1 MASRHDIVQIDFQA
15 NAGKANAALNALR
28 SEAARSKQAVESL
41 QQQLANARAT
51 NQSVTDIQKL
61 EKKLKDARAEHKQW
75 QQALNNNL
83 KGVRALDEAIKS
95 FNNGK
100 GTVESMSAALS
111 KTARNAAQLQKDRSK
126 EGTKTWKEMDA
137 LIKALDVNILNANT
151 ALNTLTTSIKNGGN
165 ISKAVLTQAKSDL
178 QQMIALETEGS
189 NAWKKYTA
197 QLKIVDGAINKLT
210 VDQQT
215 MAGKGVLTQY
225 FRGDYITKSRSELE
239 QMIAK
244 LREYQAV
251 IADPEGKGARHFQAT
266 QTAITKLSERLQ
278 VLKTD
283 ANAVQ
288 QALKTAALAGT
299 ANRFG
304 SGLANEQTKLQKALD
319 KTTASLA
326 KLQQERQMY
335 TILQQ
340 NNITLTAREQE
351 KLAKLDAQIDTTT
364 QRQERLR
371 TELMQ
376 TGEAQKL
383 TTQQINDSITVLR
396 QQQETVAVGSTEW
409 KQYEAAINQLDQK
422 FKIMKGEAMSL
433 RDAMRLS
440 SKAGGTGFKGT
451 AQQLSLAE
459 QAIQKAMS
467 TAQKG
472 SAAWKKYQDAL
483 AKIRVEMQNTSMTS
497 ERMQQ
502 ILNKPSGA
510 KNLNELAAAVKR
522 AKAELD
528 IMAGTVGKNSKAYT
542 EMAQKTKEAQIQL
555 KTLQAQSNG
564 TASSFEKAWSRLKTY
579 VSLYVG
585 AAVAIQKI
593 TSTFG
598 DLMEMSDRL
607 GEVRK
612 TTGFTA
618 DEVGRLSDNLK
629 KIDTRTSVNGL
640 LELSVAA
647 GQLGLKTQ
655 EDVEGF
661 TIAANKLMVALPEMG
676 KEGATQMLK
685 VALATGEIAKI
696 QEQMNQ
702 GLIQGSSATA
712 VAMEKVGS
720 TIDRLRATSAAA
732 APAITDFVKR
742 VGAVGAQSGISIDQI
757 AALGSTVDAIGL
769 RVEMSATA
777 LSRMIPAIKN
787 NAFAI
792 GQIIGKT
799 EEYIKKQFA
808 EGKGMEVILDIFD
821 AIRNSGKTT
830 ADDIESMFGGSMKEI
845 MKELNQQG
853 ARAGIVFAGL
863 SQNVDELRRQLGVAS
878 KAYKENIAIQQE
890 YDKMNDTT
898 LAKWERLENEV
909 EKMFVGDAAQR
920 WLGGLIDALRTLVN
934 FISGNVKP
942 AFQWLSTAIK
952 TITVAWAVFKI
963 GLGEGIFVKLI
974 ANIKS
979 LGQSMALL
987 GMYTKESII
996 LHWQLARA
1004 QDEQAKAAVRAQIA
1018 QKGLGKEMMA
1028 NVWMAVIAAVGML
1041 VLKLYDYI
1049 KATKEA
1055 AAEVGRFNQKIYE
1068 EQKALNAL
1076 FDPLKKSNTAQE
1088 ERKRLIAEINSQY
1101 GKYLGYMLSETTS
1114 AIELANAH
1122 ALIAKRIREEA
1133 YERRIADK
1141 ERAVQE
1147 EHAEDLNAAY
1157 AKMSDRVRK
1166 GARSDQDI
1174 QGIADTLKGIVD
1186 SRVSEIKYAFSSTSL
1201 FGGNTRYSID
1211 PKIKAAIDNGIERLV
1226 VDGKLSRD
1234 NVSEIQRS
1242 VYNYTIEAK
1251 SQHDDIMKQT
1261 TNLRSDLR
1269 GIQGAIQTDLTSN
1282 LRGLVNNIINF
1293 AKQSTTTAPA
1303 PAPVP
1308 GPSKP
1313 SPYLT
1318 APTWGQ
1324 GNEGGGNTA
1333 FPMFDL
1339 NGNSRQN
1346 QQQVTVPLPSQRPK
1360 IDEKNIDQV
1369 RQYIQYQNNLR
1380 GFINANA
1387 QTADKQLKAEIEDA
1401 KTLLESEKEL
1411 ERLQKLI
1418 VKADQDNPNNPN
1430 RNPYGSAS
1438 VMDSYDKWDANA
1450 LVDRKKQMLEYVRA
1464 MANGADVQAIL
1475 AQDKKFMDEATRK
1488 GIKDV
1493 RSAIEWYNTERLKI
1507 QEELANRHLT
1517 NEGQWANPSKAKGRK
1532 KHQVY
1537 SEEAVAE
1544 LDRYYAWR
1552 KEEIERQRA
1561 EEGISEAEYNRRVE
1575 VMEQEHLERRS
1586 KLRWTFTHNAT
1597 ETEKKEVKQF
1607 WKWWQSVKEL
1617 DQDIDR
1623 ELIKAEWKV
1632 ATAREKAYNNR
1643 DAQRDLTAMNAIVIK
1658 QLKAIENIIDK
1669 ERPFNGITTNLEKN
1683 LTDMGVL
1690 FADFNKK
1697 RMELL
1702 EKGES
1707 TEEIDKL
1714 YGTDRAK
1721 RLMFVLEQSE
1731 EAFTLTWEEVMRRMA
1746 DAGMQAWADEIQAN
1760 PKMQQA
1766 IMAEMRSTYDAIQ
1779 NAIKKEATQIKK
1791 EVDIWWND
1799 LMSGQDSSRKGGF
1812 EKMLS
1817 SLGLQEDQVKRA
1829 NQLIDAGAASER
1841 VADKLAIKQMQ
1852 IRLQMQDTYYK
1863 KMRQVGEA
1871 RIQQL
1876 KDAAKLERESG
1887 NLEEA
1892 KRKEQDAEHV
1902 ARSLNLS
1909 LAEEQKKLDEQRV
1922 AIANQLEESQNR
1934 LYTQMKEWG
1943 DLFASSLQS
1952 LMEATHAGDAEYY
1965 NELAKLSLTGKGGPG
1980 AGTYIVIDNE
1990 GTEDARAHY
1999 EYLDERAALER
2010 QREIEQ
2016 QNAEADAWKKVMD
2029 DLNNKMNEQITDW
2042 LNAALQNQA
2051 LEDNTAAVNNEI
2063 TALTSNTAAVN
2074 NLAST
2079 IMASDI
2085 ARRGSEAAY
2094 KEGGNGQVI
2103 NGGNMGVDEN
2113 GVPNA
2118 LKEPEAAPQQE
2129 GYGLDWQQT
2138 SQPEQNTWAPPM
2150 ALPESDIENI
2160 VQPWKAMAD
2169 ASDGATKT
2177 IKDNNKT
2184 AMVSTQSA
2192 FAKMTQAAN
2201 LYGIAYQAMSNDNM
2215 SATQK
2220 FEMIA
2225 IQAAG
2230 QAAITSLTASGVKMV
2245 GDTAVQTPSVLSKI
2259 MSELGP
2265 IAGPIAFGAFTALLG
2280 GLMGLATS
2288 KLSKSKS
2295 QIAQITGAS
2304 VGAGRLSTGML
2315 TYAEGNVNEFTDPAS
2330 LTPGRSYNVD
2340 AADGKTYRAKYTGK
2354 NPSTHLT
2361 NGPEFHLAGEKG
2373 REMIIDA
2380 GTTRQI
2386 TMNENEIWQA
2396 IKTLSGGG
2404 RVQSRRSMRRGVR
2417 AFADGNVDEFDS
2429 VVKDNLTTDLGFD
2442 PVAMKDSL
2450 DKNNELLERALANG
2464 IKGVFNVYGPD
2475 GLVASYDNGKKN
2487 VTRHGERY

>member
-28 SEAARSKQAVESL
+28 SEAARTKQAVESL

-51 NQSVTDIQKL
+51 KAPLADIQKL
-61 EKKLKDARAEHKQW
+61 EKDLRAARAEHKQW
-75 QQALNNNL
+75 QTALNNNL

-95 FNNGK
+95 FNKGK
-100 GTVESMSAALS
+100 GSVESMSAALS

-126 EGTKTWKEMDA
+126 EGSKTWKEMDA
-137 LIKALDVNILNANT
+137 LIKALDANVLNANT

-178 QQMIALETEGS
+178 QQLIALENEGS
-189 NAWKKYTA
+189 NAWKKYNA
-197 QLKIVDGAINKLT
+197 QLKVVDDAINKLT
-210 VDQQT
+210 VDQQQ
-215 MAGKGVLTQY
+215 MAGKSVLAQF

-278 VLKTD
+278 ALKVD

-288 QALKTAALAGT
+288 QALKTAGLAGT

-304 SGLANEQTKLQKALD
+304 TGLAAEQTKLQKAYNA
-319 KTTASLA
+319 TSASLA

-351 KLAKLDAQIDTTT
+351 KLAKLDAQIDVTT

-383 TTQQINDSITVLR
+383 TTQQINDSISVLR

-440 SKAGGTGFKGT
+440 TKAGGTGFKGT
-451 AQQLSLAE
+451 AQQLQLAE
-459 QAIQKAMS
+459 QAIQKAIS

-483 AKIRVEMQNTSMTS
+483 AKIRVEMQNTGITS

-528 IMAGTVGKNSKAYT
+528 LMANTIGKNSKAYT

-555 KTLQAQSNG
+555 KSLQAQSHG

-579 VSLYVG
+579 VTLYVG

-593 TSTFG
+593 TSAFG
-598 DLMEMSDRL
+598 DLMEMSDKL

-618 DEVGRLSDNLK
+618 DEVGRLSDSLK
-629 KIDTRTSVNGL
+629 KIDTRTSINGL

-647 GQLGLKTQ
+647 GQLGLKTK

-720 TIDRLRATSAAA
+720 TIDRLRATSAAT

-742 VGAVGAQSGISIDQI
+742 VGAVGAQSGISIDQV
-757 AALGSTVDAIGL
+757 AALGSTVDALGM

-792 GQIIGKT
+792 GQVIGKT
-799 EEYIKKQFA
+799 EEYIKTQFA
-808 EGKGMEVILDIFD
+808 EGKGMNVILDIFD
-821 AIRNSGKTT
+821 AIKKSGKTS
-830 ADDIESMFGGSMKEI
+830 ADDVESMFGGSMKEI

-863 SQNVDELRRQLGVAS
+863 SQNVDELRRQLGIAD

-890 YDKMNDTT
+890 YDKMNETT

-909 EKMFVGDAAQR
+909 EKTFVGDAAQR
-920 WLGGLIDALRTLVN
+920 WVGGLIDALRILVN
-934 FISGNVKP
+934 FISGNVAP
-942 AFQWLSTAIK
+942 SLQWLSTAIK
-952 TITVAWAVFKI
+952 TVAVSWAAFKI
-963 GLGEGIFVKLI
+963 GLGEGVFVKL
-974 ANIKS
+974 AASIKS
-979 LGQSMALL
+979 LGQSIILL
-987 GMYTKESII
+987 SMYTKESIV
-996 LHWQLARA
+996 LTWQLARA
-1004 QDEQAKAAVRAQIA
+1004 QDEQAKAAIRAQIA

-1076 FDPLKKSNTAQE
+1076 FEPLKKSNTAQE
-1088 ERKRLIAEINSQY
+1088 DRKNLIAQINSQY
-1101 GKYLGYMLSETTS
+1101 SKYLGYMLSETST

-1133 YERRIADK
+1133 YERRIAEK
-1141 ERAVQE
+1141 ERAIQE
-1147 EHAEDLNAAY
+1147 EHAEDVNVAY
-1157 AKMSDRVRK
+1157 TKLSDRLRK
-1166 GARSDQDI
+1166 GASVNADV
-1174 QGIADTLKGIVD
+1174 QGMADMLKGLVD
-1186 SRVSEIKYAFSSTSL
+1186 SRMNEVKYAFSSTSL

-1234 NVSEIQRS
+1234 NVSEVQRA
-1242 VYNYTIEAK
+1242 VYNYTVEAK

-1261 TNLRSDLR
+1261 TYLRSDLR

-1282 LRGLVNNIINF
+1282 LRGLVSNIVNI
-1293 AKQSTTTAPA
+1293 AKQSNTPA
-1303 PAPVP
+1303 PAPGAGQAP
-1308 GPSKP
+1308 GASKP
-1313 SPYLT
+1313 SPYL
-1318 APTWGQ
+1318 APAWGQ
-1324 GNEGGGNTA
+1324 GNEGKDTGFGL
-1333 FPMFDL
+1333 FDL
-1339 NGNSRQN
+1339 NGNPRQT

-1360 IDEKNIDQV
+1360 IDEGNIEQV
-1369 RQYIQYQNNLR
+1369 RQYVQYQNNLR
-1380 GFINANA
+1380 GFIQANA
-1387 QTADKQLKAEIEDA
+1387 KTADKQLQAEIEDA

-1418 VKADQDNPNNPN
+1418 IKADSNNPSNPN

-1450 LVDRKKQMLEYVRA
+1450 LVDRKKQMLQYVRA
-1464 MANGADVQAIL
+1464 LANGADVQSVL
-1475 AQDKKFMDEATRK
+1475 SQDKKFMDDATRK
-1488 GIKDV
+1488 SIKDV
-1493 RSAIEWYNTERLKI
+1493 RAAIEWYNTERLKI
-1507 QEELANRHLT
+1507 QEELADRHLT

-1532 KHQVY
+1532 KRQVY
-1537 SEEAVAE
+1537 SEGAVAE

-1597 ETEKKEVKQF
+1597 EADKKEVKQF
-1607 WKWWQSVKEL
+1607 WKWWKSVKEL

-1658 QLKAIENIIDK
+1658 HIKAIENIVNK
-1669 ERPFNGITTNLEKN
+1669 ERPFNGITENLEKN

-1690 FADFNKK
+1690 FADFDKK

-1702 EKGES
+1702 EKGEG

-1731 EAFTLTWEEVMRRMA
+1731 EAFTLTWEEMNRRMV

-1779 NAIKKEATQIKK
+1779 NAIKKETTQIKK
-1791 EVDIWWND
+1791 ETDIWWND
-1799 LMSGQDSSRKGGF
+1799 LMPGQDTSRKGGF

-1829 NQLIDAGAASER
+1829 NQLIGAGASSER

-1863 KMRQVGEA
+1863 KMRQIGEA

-1892 KRKEQDAEHV
+1892 KRKEMDAEHL

-1922 AIANQLEESQNR
+1922 AIANQLEESENR
-1934 LYTQMKEWG
+1934 LYTTLREWA
-1943 DLFASSLQS
+1943 DLFSSGMQS
-1952 LMEATHAGDAEYY
+1952 VMEASHAGDAEYY
-1965 NELAKLSLTGKGGPG
+1965 NERAKMELTGKGGPG
-1980 AGTYIVIDNE
+1980 AGTYIIIDNE
-1990 GTEDARAHY
+1990 GTSDARAHY
-1999 EYLDERAALER
+1999 EYLDQEQALER
-2010 QREIEQ
+2010 QREIENENAQ
-2016 QNAEADAWKKVMD
+2016 AEALEKMWD
-2029 DLNNKMNEQITDW
+2029 DINNKLSEQITDW
-2042 LNAALQNQA
+2042 VNASLQNA
-2051 LEDNTAAVNNEI
+2051 SIDANTIATNANT
-2063 TALTSNTAAVN
+2063 TALKTLTERLSQGIDINNTPADGSNPEENIQT
-2074 NLAST
+2074 T
-2079 IMASDI
+2079 GDEFASDKQVYYDTLSKGEQQTFDMALPTSSGDFATDKI
-2085 ARRGSEAAY
+2085 SYYNAVSEAAR
-2094 KEGGNGQVI
+2094 QAAQ
-2103 NGGNMGVDEN
+2103 DE
-2113 GVPNA
+2113 
-2118 LKEPEAAPQQE
+2118 
-2129 GYGLDWQQT
+2129 
-2138 SQPEQNTWAPPM
+2138 
-2150 ALPESDIENI
+2150 I
-2160 VQPWKAMAD
+2160 D
-2169 ASDGATKT
+2169 ASNQVTTT
-2177 IKDNNKT
+2177 ITRNSQQQGKVTTQNDNKM
-2184 AMVSTQSA
+2184 AAGTQSM
-2192 FAKMTQAAN
+2192 FAKMTAAAN
-2201 LYGIAYQAMSNDNM
+2201 LYGIAYQAMSNENL
-2215 SATQK
+2215 STSQK
-2220 FEMIA
+2220 FQMIA
-2225 IQAAG
+2225 LQAAG
-2230 QAAITSLTASGVKMV
+2230 QAAIAGLTASA
-2245 GDTAVQTPSVLSKI
+2245 TASSAKVAAEEGAVASKTF
-2259 MSELGP
+2259 MDLGP
-2265 IAGPIAFGAFTALLG
+2265 IAGPIALAALTAIIG
-2280 GLMGLATS
+2280 GLMGMAVS
-2288 KLSKSKS
+2288 KVGKAKS
-2295 QIAQITGAS
+2295 QIAQVTGAS

-2315 TYAEGNVNEFTDPAS
+2315 TYAKGNVNEFSDPAS

-2340 AADGKTYRAKYTGK
+2340 AADGKTYRAKYTGA

-2386 TMNENEIWQA
+2386 TMNDNEIWKA

-2404 RVQSRRSMRRGVR
+2404 RVQSSRRRRSGVR
-2417 AFADGNVDEFDS
+2417 AFAEGNVDEFDNI
-2429 VVKDNLTTDLGFD
+2429 DNGTLNIEDYGFD
-2442 PVAMKDSL
+2442 PVTMKDSL
-2450 DKNNELLERALANG
+2450 DKNNELLERALTDG

-2475 GLVASYDNGKKN
+2475 GLVASYDKGKKN
-2487 VTRHGERY
+2487 ASRHGEKY